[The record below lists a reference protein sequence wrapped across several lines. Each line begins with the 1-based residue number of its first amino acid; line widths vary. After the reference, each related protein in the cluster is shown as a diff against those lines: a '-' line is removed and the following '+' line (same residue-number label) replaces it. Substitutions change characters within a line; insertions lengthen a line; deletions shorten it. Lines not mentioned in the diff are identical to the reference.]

1 MSSND
6 QIFGT
11 DSSRRNILQTTS
23 SSKPFQ
29 EKLSVPKVIIVT
41 GYGIN
46 CEEETSKA
54 FELSGGLTTI
64 VHINDLIGNPKM
76 LNDYQIMAFP
86 GGFSY
91 ADDTGSGNALAN
103 KIKNNIEK
111 EILDFAKQDKLII
124 GICNGFQ
131 ILTNLGL
138 VPAKENKYGE
148 RQAVLMHNAHARYEC
163 RWVKLKNTSQKCV
176 WTRNI
181 DTLHCPIAHGE
192 GNFYAEKEVIDSLI
206 KNDQIAFKYVKD
218 DNSPANQ
225 EFPFNPN
232 GAMLD
237 IAGICDESGRIFGL
251 MPHPERFNSFTNE
264 DGWTLTKEK
273 LLREGSPLPTLGK
286 GLQVFKNAIEYF
298 TK

>member
-1 MSSND
+1 M
-6 QIFGT
+6 
-11 DSSRRNILQTTS
+11 
-23 SSKPFQ
+23 KP
-29 EKLSVPKVIIVT
+29 KAIIIT

-54 FELSGGLTTI
+54 FELSGGETTI
-64 VHINDLIGNPKM
+64 VHINDLIENPKM

-91 ADDTGSGNALAN
+91 GDDTGSGNALAN

-111 EILDFAKQDKLII
+111 EILEFAKQDKLII

-148 RQAVLMHNAHARYEC
+148 RQAVLMHNTHARYEC
-163 RWVKLKNTSQKCV
+163 RWVKLKNTSQKCI

-181 DTLHCPIAHGE
+181 ETLNCPIAHGE

-218 DNSPANQ
+218 DNSPANLQ
-225 EFPFNPN
+225 FPFNPN

-251 MPHPERFNSFTNE
+251 MPHPERFNSFTNQ
-264 DGWTLTKEK
+264 DGWTYAKEK
-273 LLREGSPLPTLGK
+273 LLREGKEIPTLGQ

>member
-1 MSSND
+1 M
-6 QIFGT
+6 
-11 DSSRRNILQTTS
+11 
-23 SSKPFQ
+23 K
-29 EKLSVPKVIIVT
+29 PKVIIIT

-46 CEEETSKA
+46 CEEETAKA
-54 FELSGGLTTI
+54 FELSGGLPTI
-64 VHINDLIGNPKM
+64 VHINDLIKNPKI
-76 LNDYQIMAFP
+76 LDDYQIMAFP

-91 ADDTGSGNALAN
+91 GDDTGSGNALAN

-111 EILDFAKQDKLII
+111 EILQFAQKDKLII

-138 VPAKENKYGE
+138 VPAKDKKYGE

-181 DTLHCPIAHGE
+181 DTLHVPVAHGE
-192 GNFYAEKEVIDSLI
+192 GNFYAEKDVIDNLI
-206 KNDQIAFKYVKD
+206 KNDQIAFKYIKP

-264 DGWTLTKEK
+264 DGWTLEKEK
-273 LLREGSPLPTLGK
+273 LLREGKRLPTLGK
-286 GLQVFKNAIEYF
+286 GLQVFKNAIEYYQ
-298 TK
+298 